1 MRVPGALALLP
12 GLLQGAPGGPGGDFY
27 VAYHTVQLLTALG
40 AGNMPRLQEVRPQ
53 RHRSCLVARQ
63 PGTLLLCAPC
73 FLRRSHAS
81 RRTSKLKMWQAL
93 LAAPLCIARL
103 MDFLGSEH
111 EVLRNEALLLLVG
124 LARASADIQ
133 KIVVFEGAFER
144 ALGIARH
151 APVATH
157 PHHPAASS
165 CSKTITVF
173 LSRSATFPH
182 CLCGREEG
190 GTEGGIVVQDCLELL
205 NNLLRTSATNQ
216 LMFRSALV
224 IAVHHVLFC

>member
-1 MRVPGALALLP
+1 MN
-12 GLLQGAPGGPGGDFY
+12 Q
-27 VAYHTVQLLTALG
+27 QIK
-40 AGNMPRLQEVRPQ
+40 
-53 RHRSCLVARQ
+53 AR
-63 PGTLLLCAPC
+63 
-73 FLRRSHAS
+73 
-81 RRTSKLKMWQAL
+81 QAL

-124 LARASADIQ
+124 LARVSADIQ

-144 ALGIARH
+144 ALAIARH
-151 APVATH
+151 APVAT
-157 PHHPAASS
+157 PTIRPQIPAAKPSL
-165 CSKTITVF
+165 F

-182 CLCGREEG
+182 CLCVREEG
-190 GTEGGIVVQDCLELL
+190 GAEGGIVVQDCLELL

-224 IAVHHVLFC
+224 RAVRHVLFGLSACSVC